1 MLGDHMSS
9 LGNSELWGKEQP
21 EKFYDYAFSY
31 LNASIDICNRIKSK
45 THDSTW
51 ADASVCLMLT
61 AHAVEL
67 FLKGKLIAIGRQN
80 IWEAKGNRHRAHDI
94 EYLYEHYIEN
104 YKKENNKFHCP
115 FQTEYLG
122 FSEEE
127 IDELK
132 QKNRRKPSVTYRYP
146 FRISKESPE
155 LRWEDE
161 LYVLDPDMFITEL
174 ENLRSDF
181 YRLTTKK

>member
-1 MLGDHMSS
+1 MEKTKSKYYDEIKLRPGVTQ
-9 LGNSELWGKEQP
+9 EQQKAT
-21 EKFYDYAFSY
+21 EFF
-31 LNASIDICNRIKSK
+31 NRYQEDQKIAEQQHWDFKSK

-104 YKKENNKFHCP
+104 YKKENTKFHCP
-115 FQTEYLG
+115 LQTEYLG

-127 IDELK
+127 TKELK

-146 FRISKESPE
+146 F
-155 LRWEDE
+155 
-161 LYVLDPDMFITEL
+161 
-174 ENLRSDF
+174 
-181 YRLTTKK
+181 